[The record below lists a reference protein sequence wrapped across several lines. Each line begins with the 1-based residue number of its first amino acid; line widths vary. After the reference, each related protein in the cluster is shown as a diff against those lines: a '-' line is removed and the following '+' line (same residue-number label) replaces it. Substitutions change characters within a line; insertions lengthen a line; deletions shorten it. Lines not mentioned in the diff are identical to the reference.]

1 MTDEINISSIETH
14 LDKVIR
20 KHVSKSCYAGRLP
33 STLKESVRE
42 YVVIDCA
49 TGIRDLNAYGAG
61 IVNIFLYA
69 QPINGIKNVPVMQ
82 KLEKAMRKALNEDR
96 FDCDHYTVAR
106 EPAYTNQD
114 YDASYNMDFTIVAI
128 QIIIK

>member
-49 TGIRDLNAYGAG
+49 TGIRDLGAYGAG

-82 KLEKAMRKALNEDR
+82 KLEKAMSKALKEDR
-96 FDCDHYTVAR
+96 FDSDHYTVAR
-106 EPAYTNQD
+106 EPADTNQD
-114 YDASYNMDFTIVAI
+114 YDSSYNMDFTIVAI
-128 QIIIK
+128 QIIIR